1 MSLFT
6 FLQSANQ
13 LRRAHQTDG
22 LRVVQDRP
30 HELYVYTT
38 LLIACC
44 LSWVALF
51 GNLNGQCGNEL
62 RATPSP
68 GWGPRGQGPGKNN
81 STIHVKKSKKTKRQP
96 CVACSMEAGADGW
109 VTHVA
114 LADHVCS
121 QYTSTAAYDY
131 SWFVSFPMTHGHF
144 R

>member
-6 FLQSANQ
+6 FFQSANQ

-62 RATPSP
+62 RAIPSP
-68 GWGPRGQGPGKNN
+68 GWGPRGQGPGKNRQGPGKNN
-81 STIHVKKSKKTKRQP
+81 STIHVKKSKKTKWQP
-96 CVACSMEAGADGW
+96 CCVFHGVWSRRLSH
-109 VTHVA
+109 THSYPGCHA
-114 LADHVCS
+114 PDRLLH
-121 QYTSTAAYDY
+121 
-131 SWFVSFPMTHGHF
+131 
-144 R
+144 